1 MSLQNVREPLDAG
14 RRTGR
19 LLVLNSFIIAAGS
32 GLFLAGSA
40 IYYTRVV
47 GLSVTQLGAGLSIA
61 GGVGLF
67 ASLPVG
73 VIADRIG
80 AGRMLTLLHLCR
92 AVLFLVVIA
101 VDGFWFF
108 LTVVSAI
115 AVADRS
121 VRPVNQAMVGDLLG
135 GQDRVRTMTRVRAA
149 SNTGLAVGSAV
160 AGLLLASPSASTFR
174 VIILG
179 NASTFLVAAYV
190 TRKLSRLVRET
201 ELPGPGGSDLP
212 VIGGGLGGPLRDR
225 RFLFFMVAN
234 GVLAL
239 HNSLLFIA
247 LPLWIIRATSAPI
260 AMVSVCLAVN
270 TVLTAVGQTWWA
282 GIVSDARRASL
293 AFVATGMLLAAC
305 CAILAGTRY
314 TGAVV
319 ACVLL
324 LIGIVALT
332 TGENMQSVASWQ
344 ISFAYPPKA
353 RRSTYLSVF
362 NIGLSGETMI
372 GPIVVT
378 GLAVSGGPL
387 GWGALGCVFAVAGLA
402 CAWSGRALTTDRPLP
417 VG

>member
-1 MSLQNVREPLDAG
+1 MRLRAGRDPVDAG

-32 GLFLAGSA
+32 GLFLAGST
-40 IYYTRVV
+40 IYYTSVV

-61 GGVGLF
+61 GGIGLF

-73 VIADRIG
+73 VIADRVG

-92 AVLFLVVIA
+92 AALFLTVIA

-108 LTVVSAI
+108 LVVVSAI

-135 GQDRVRTMTRVRAA
+135 GQDRVRTMARVRAA
-149 SNTGLAVGSAV
+149 SNTGLAVGAAV
-160 AGLLLASPSASTFR
+160 AGLLLAAPSDSTFR
-174 VIILG
+174 LIILG

-190 TRKLSRLVRET
+190 TTRLARSART
-201 ELPGPGGSDLP
+201 AGPHRPEGPDRQGIGGSLS
-212 VIGGGLGGPLRDR
+212 GPLRDGG
-225 RFLFFMVAN
+225 FLSFTLAN

-247 LPLWIIRATSAPI
+247 LPLWIVRATPAPI
-260 AMVSVCLAVN
+260 VMVSVCLAVN

-282 GIVSDARRASL
+282 RVVSDVPRASR
-293 AFVATGMLLAAC
+293 AFAATGILLAAC
-305 CAILAGTRY
+305 CGILAGAHY
-314 TGAVV
+314 TGTVV

-324 LIGIVALT
+324 ILGIVALT

-344 ISFAYPPKA
+344 ISFAYPPET

-362 NIGLSGETMI
+362 NMGLSGETMI
-372 GPIVVT
+372 GPIIVT

-387 GWGALGCVFAVAGLA
+387 GWGVLAGIFAVAGLA
-402 CAWSGRALTTDRPLP
+402 SARSGRALTAGRPLP